1 MITANSA
8 VPQPRMKSSSATQI
22 TKTIAEKAWFT
33 TEALPEPSDAN
44 SINTRTIAVPM
55 RLLALL
61 ASVAGLATLGSS
73 YFLGDVSAVGFVIS
87 LFVLVCATEARS

>member
-1 MITANSA
+1 MVLWGS
-8 VPQPRMKSSSATQI
+8 R
-22 TKTIAEKAWFT
+22 
-33 TEALPEPSDAN
+33 
-44 SINTRTIAVPM
+44 
-55 RLLALL
+55 LALL

>member
-1 MITANSA
+1 LIGRCPFNACSLFEVLVMVLWGS
-8 VPQPRMKSSSATQI
+8 
-22 TKTIAEKAWFT
+22 
-33 TEALPEPSDAN
+33 
-44 SINTRTIAVPM
+44 
-55 RLLALL
+55 LLALL